1 MPLWVK
7 GADKYLP
14 SLVARDEAT
23 KLSPLCDFSQTLADR
38 VYSYHQGDG
47 TDRYMNWELLW
58 RPSGGGYMQQLLE
71 VEDQVFDV
79 SEPIIDGWREAGR
92 IDVGQMSELYLMLDG
107 LIRDGYRPLLGTHP
121 LL

>member
-7 GADKYLP
+7 GADRYLP
-14 SLVARDEAT
+14 ELVARDEAE
-23 KLSPLCDFSQTLADR
+23 KVSPLCDFSQTLADR
-38 VYSYHQGDG
+38 VYSYRQGDG

-71 VEDQVFDV
+71 VEDKVFDV
-79 SEPIIDGWREAGR
+79 TAPVLEGWRSAGKV
-92 IDVGQMSELYLMLDG
+92 DVGQMSELYLLLDG
-107 LIRDGYRPLLGTHP
+107 IIRDGYRPLLGTHC